1 MVLAHIGEGK
11 ERGESGGPPES
22 HLGASEWTA
31 VPLPKILDKPL
42 LHFVSLFIISREDNS
57 YPEGGWVV

>member
-1 MVLAHIGEGK
+1 MMLAHMGEGK

-31 VPLPKILDKPL
+31 VLLPKILDKPL
-42 LHFVSLFIISREDNS
+42 LHFVSV
-57 YPEGGWVV
+57 YHQ